1 MSDET
6 TSGFPVLRLAEESDA
21 IKVLARGD
29 DGIADMF
36 AYQAGAADDQN
47 VLGGG
52 HSRCLVVQVEWRW
65 LGKCCYGDTVLFS
78 VDRVRFYLPIT
89 CQGAR
94 RQKWLCRRRREYMRW
109 KVAPRQSANQR
120 CQPRTP
126 PRSTA
131 PHDGGIAHPSTTT
144 FFCPDRLELIRELLV
159 LQHTCIL
166 LPSDR
171 SIRCTCPS
179 PL

>member
-65 LGKCCYGDTVLFS
+65 LGKCCYGDTVLSS

-89 CQGAR
+89 CRGAR
-94 RQKWLCRRRREYMRW
+94 RQKWLCRRRRGYMRG
-109 KVAPRQSANQR
+109 KVAPRHA
-120 CQPRTP
+120 QPISDVSQER
-126 PRSTA
+126 
-131 PHDGGIAHPSTTT
+131 
-144 FFCPDRLELIRELLV
+144 LLV
-159 LQHTCIL
+159 LQLHTMAALRIPARQL
-166 LPSDR
+166 SFAHIV
-171 SIRCTCPS
+171 SG
-179 PL
+179 